1 MPRIPPINLMGDKD
15 YDFAKNIY
23 LTMKAFMPTDTIS
36 SLRSHYRDN
45 LRALETMKRMN
56 PDLYDQLIE
65 DFKIRKE
72 EIKEQNFGKKES

>member
-1 MPRIPPINLMGDKD
+1 
-15 YDFAKNIY
+15 
-23 LTMKAFMPTDTIS
+23 
-36 SLRSHYRDN
+36 
-45 LRALETMKRMN
+45 MKRMN

>member
-1 MPRIPPINLMGDKD
+1 MCDKD

-72 EIKEQNFGKKES
+72 EIKKQNFGNKES